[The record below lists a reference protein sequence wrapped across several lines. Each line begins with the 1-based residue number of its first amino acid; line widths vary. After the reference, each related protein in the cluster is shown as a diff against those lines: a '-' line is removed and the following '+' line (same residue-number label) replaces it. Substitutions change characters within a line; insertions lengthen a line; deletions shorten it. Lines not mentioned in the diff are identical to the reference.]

1 MRGAPPATSLTQQG
15 VGLSSNESLDAVLAP
30 LGWSSFFA
38 SSFESLAD
46 PSLVPARVAA
56 EHRDAHAVLTGTAE
70 LRADVAGRLRHA
82 APGREHLPAVGDW
95 VALDARPAEGRAT
108 IRHVLARRGALVR
121 KTAGTR
127 TDAQVVAA
135 NLDVVFVV
143 TSANLDF
150 NSSRLARY
158 LTAVW
163 ESGAQPVVLVAK
175 ADLVDD
181 AGALVDEAAAAAPGA
196 PVHAVSSVDRRG
208 LDELASYLAP
218 GRTAAF
224 VGSSGVGKST
234 LVNRL
239 LGEDRLAVQAVRAH
253 DDRGMH
259 TTTHRQLIV
268 LPSGALV
275 VDTPG
280 MRELMPWDA
289 ADGLADAFGDVAEI
303 AGSCRF
309 RDCRHAAEPGCAVRA
324 AIEDGSLPRERLE
337 QWEALAREIAFQE
350 RKQDVRALLEEK
362 RRWKAVSKAIQARS
376 KLGLDKRS
384 CLD

>member
-1 MRGAPPATSLTQQG
+1 M
-15 VGLSSNESLDAVLAP
+15 SSNESLDAVLAP

-38 SSFESLAD
+38 SSLEALAD
-46 PSLVPARVAA
+46 ASLLPARVCA
-56 EHRDAHAVLTGTAE
+56 EHRDAHVVLTGTTE
-70 LRADVAGRLRHA
+70 LRADVSGRLRHSV
-82 APGREHLPAVGDW
+82 PGREHLPAVGDW
-95 VALDARPAEGRAT
+95 VAIDARPAEGRAT
-108 IRHVLARRGALVR
+108 IHHVLPRRGALVR

-143 TSANLDF
+143 TSANQDF
-150 NSSRLARY
+150 NAGRLARY

-181 AGALVDEAAAAAPGA
+181 AGHLVDEAAAAAPGA
-196 PVHAVSSVDRRG
+196 PVHAVSAVDLRG
-208 LDELASYLAP
+208 LGALAAYLAP

-239 LGEDRLAVQAVRAH
+239 LGEDRLAVTPVRAH

-259 TTTHRQLIV
+259 TTTHRQMIV

-289 ADGLADAFGDVAEI
+289 DGGLAAAFGDVAEI
-303 AGSCRF
+303 AASCRF

-324 AIEDGSLPRERLE
+324 AVDDGALPRERLE
-337 QWEALAREIAFQE
+337 QWEALGREMAFQE
-350 RKQDVRALLEEK
+350 RKQNVHAMIEER
-362 RRWKAVSKAIQARS
+362 RRWKAVSKSVQARA
-376 KLGLDKRS
+376 KLDGGKRS
-384 CLD
+384 WLQ